1 MAVSML
7 INKIFPTKNG
17 HLFLTFPAL
26 QSMPVFENY
35 PENVLHELTQYA
47 LYDSFLANVTRKFL
61 IPPPYTCHAITM
73 CTVTLAS

>member
-1 MAVSML
+1 MVMCFA
-7 INKIFPTKNG
+7 
-17 HLFLTFPAL
+17 HFLPY
-26 QSMPVFENY
+26 SPMPVFENY

-61 IPPPYTCHAITM
+61 DPSSIHCHAITM